1 MPRNLGKNKWKTVFL
16 PVAMQSW
23 RGYIQGS
30 GSMSKYRNQLKDSQ
44 KIRKRYPKNKTDIL
58 CCHDI
63 EVAVLIVQG
72 PYLNIERSNKNG

>member
-1 MPRNLGKNKWKTVFL
+1 MPRKLGKNKWKTVFL

-23 RGYIQGS
+23 RGCIQGS
-30 GSMSKYRNQLKDSQ
+30 GSMSKYRNQLKESQ

-58 CCHDI
+58 YCHDI

-72 PYLNIERSNKNG
+72 PYLNIEQSNKNG